1 MIAMEAPPRGALTL
15 VYFTAISL
23 VSYGLLEMGLYWGE
37 CLAHK
42 QPVKI
47 LHFALPA
54 VPFVAGVVI
63 LVRAKAVAKWLA
75 DKLE

>member
-1 MIAMEAPPRGALTL
+1 MDAPNRGASTL
-15 VYFTAISL
+15 VYFIAISL
-23 VSYGLLEMGLYWGE
+23 VGYGLLEMALYWGE

-42 QPVKI
+42 QAGEIASFSRRP
-47 LHFALPA
+47 
-54 VPFVAGVVI
+54 PFRSWWAWFS

>member
-1 MIAMEAPPRGALTL
+1 MDAPPRGALTL
-15 VYFTAISL
+15 VYLIAIAL
-23 VSYGLLEMGLYWGE
+23 IGYGLLGMGLYWGE

-42 QPVKI
+42 QPVKM

-54 VPFVAGVVI
+54 VPLVAGVVV
-63 LVRAKAVAKWLA
+63 LVKAKAAAKWIS

>member
-1 MIAMEAPPRGALTL
+1 MDAPHRGALTL
-15 VYFTAISL
+15 VYFIAISL
-23 VSYGLLEMGLYWGE
+23 VGYGLLEMALYWGE

-42 QPVKI
+42 QPVKL
-47 LHFALPA
+47 LHFASPA
-54 VPFVAGVVI
+54 VPLVAGVVL

>member
-1 MIAMEAPPRGALTL
+1 MDAPNRGASTL
-15 VYFTAISL
+15 VYFIAISL
-23 VSYGLLEMGLYWGE
+23 VGYGLLEVAMYWGE

-42 QPVKI
+42 QPVQL

-54 VPFVAGVVI
+54 IPFVAGVVL
-63 LVRAKAVAKWLA
+63 LVRAKAVAKWIS

>member
-1 MIAMEAPPRGALTL
+1 MDAPNRGALTL
-15 VYFTAISL
+15 VCFIAIAL
-23 VSYGLLEMGLYWGE
+23 AGYGLLEMGLYWGE

-42 QPVKI
+42 QPVKL
-47 LHFALPA
+47 LHFAPPT
-54 VPFVAGVVI
+54 VPLVAGVVL